1 MRLERY
7 QLHEERRT
15 KSEDCEADELVK
27 FMSTR
32 TNPLPYKYEKV
43 ATRQLTRHLSELRNS
58 SLLST

>member
-32 TNPLPYKYEKV
+32 TNPIPYKYEKL
-43 ATRQLTRHLSELRNS
+43 AT
-58 SLLST
+58 